1 MASIFCQNSHLV
13 LGPSAISFLFPVLAV
28 EGLLCGL
35 SLCEEVSRLGGNP
48 SFPLVLF
55 MAAFSCPLIPDH
67 LVSIGRVPP
76 AGGPG
81 MNKAALKVFAV
92 W

>member
-1 MASIFCQNSHLV
+1 M
-13 LGPSAISFLFPVLAV
+13 
-28 EGLLCGL
+28 
-35 SLCEEVSRLGGNP
+35 GGNP